1 MTKET
6 YLGDGLY
13 ASWDGHQIILRAP
26 RDGRDHWVALEP
38 PIYKALIEFVAALRT
53 DAEWTLSERDSAAF
67 VDALLNPPEPNEAL
81 KAAADR
87 YKLALL
93 PKEETE

>member
-53 DAEWTLSERDSAAF
+53 DAEWTLSERDSAAAF
-67 VDALLNPPEPNEAL
+67 RASFL

-87 YKLALL
+87 YKLAML